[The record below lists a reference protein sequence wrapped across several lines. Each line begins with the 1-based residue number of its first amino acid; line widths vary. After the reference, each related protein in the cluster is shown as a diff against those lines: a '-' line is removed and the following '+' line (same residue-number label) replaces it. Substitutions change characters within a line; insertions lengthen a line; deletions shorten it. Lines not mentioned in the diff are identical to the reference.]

1 MVGAFT
7 MTCRFCNSRSVL
19 VPAALVPNVSRTTSN
34 TPRLRF

>member
-19 VPAALVPNVSRTTSN
+19 VPADLVPNPLRTGDLLI
-34 TPRLRF
+34 RHL